1 MPGWFLWAPRLQ
13 ESSNGGKAELGLWW
27 WSLKHFAGYPRGV
40 GTFLNWQVLTF
51 LSQRV
56 GSLLLNNEHCRFT
69 VQNCTHISFT
79 CRCLIS
85 IPITNSMHRQSSIV
99 STLRINHILFKKNFD
114 ICISK
119 LLPILN
125 IYSTKLGKIVVL
137 FQIIPAPWALPQNVK
152 LQNIWDWNLTP
163 VLPCCEVSL
172 MKNILV

>member
-1 MPGWFLWAPRLQ
+1 MFSQVDPCQADFCGLPACRSHPMEVRQRWVYGGGPG
-13 ESSNGGKAELGLWW
+13 
-27 WSLKHFAGYPRGV
+27 KHFAGDLRGV

-51 LSQRV
+51 LSQRIW
-56 GSLLLNNEHCRFT
+56 SLLLNNEHCRFT

-85 IPITNSMHRQSSIV
+85 IPITNSMHKQSSIV
-99 STLRINHILFKKNFD
+99 STLRINHILFKKKFD

-152 LQNIWDWNLTP
+152 LQNI
-163 VLPCCEVSL
+163 
-172 MKNILV
+172 